1 MLRYDHYKLL
11 GIARDATQAQIKRAY
26 RQRVKNCHPDIN
38 PSPRAATAFRA
49 VHEAYRILSDVRQR
63 SRYDHELRYYRQVHM
78 RHEDERIDVKKYG
91 HRRKPAD
98 QAERSTPAGAFDRAV
113 FVGLHLTGLLFG
125 LSLVSGILV
134 GVTLHEWSPM
144 TLVFSTFGIAV
155 IPDSIA
161 GLRRRVA

>member
-26 RQRVKNCHPDIN
+26 RERVKNCHPDIN

-49 VHEAYRILSDVRQR
+49 VHEAYRVLSDACQR
-63 SRYDHELRYYRQVHM
+63 SRYDHQLRYYRQVTMHQ
-78 RHEDERIDVKKYG
+78 EDERIDVKKYG

-98 QAERSTPAGAFDRAV
+98 HAEDHTPAGPFDRAV
-113 FVGLHLTGLLFG
+113 FMGLHLTGLLFG

-134 GVTLHEWSPM
+134 GVTLHDWSPF
-144 TLVFSTFGIAV
+144 TLVFSSFGLAV
-155 IPDSIA
+155 IPDSVA
-161 GLRRRVA
+161 GLRSRIA